1 MIQTLFGP
9 SESKPGLIERLKKA
23 VQSTKSILVTRM
35 DDIVR
40 GKKEIDAGLL
50 EELEQILLSADVG
63 MATTQEVLEAVRNDV
78 DRGKTND
85 ALELKAVVKRKLME
99 ILRRTDTPPKET
111 APPVVILVVGVNGT
125 GKTTTR

>member
-23 VQSTKSILVTRM
+23 VQSTKSTLVTRM

-63 MATTQEVLEAVRNDV
+63 MATTQEVLEAVRNEVARD
-78 DRGKTND
+78 KTND
-85 ALELKAVVKRKLME
+85 AAELKTVVKRKLME
-99 ILRRTDTPPKET
+99 ILRRTDTQTKET
-111 APPVVILVVGVNGT
+111 APPVVILVVG
-125 GKTTTR
+125 